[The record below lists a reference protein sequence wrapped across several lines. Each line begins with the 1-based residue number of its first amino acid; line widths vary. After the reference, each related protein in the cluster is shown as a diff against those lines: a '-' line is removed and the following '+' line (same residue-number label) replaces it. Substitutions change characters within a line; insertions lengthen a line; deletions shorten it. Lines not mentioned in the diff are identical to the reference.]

1 VLGALEVALGV
12 VLLLAALV
20 DPGLLGP
27 VVVAWGLASGSL
39 LVAEGIRLRRFAR
52 TRASS

>member
-1 VLGALEVALGV
+1 

-39 LVAEGIRLRRFAR
+39 LVGEGIRLRRFAR